1 MSPQSLL
8 EGMQSSHF
16 FHLCDMREQRVVI
29 GYDFPKDWGGG
40 GSSLIKLKICVIK
53 FMFSISLLAC
63 YAIKTIN
70 PR

>member
-1 MSPQSLL
+1 MSPQSVL

-40 GSSLIKLKICVIK
+40 CSFIKMKIGVIE
-53 FMFSISLLAC
+53 FLFSISL
-63 YAIKTIN
+63 
-70 PR
+70 